1 MEQVF
6 TFQPGQEAYEFTV
19 IGVVKDFHQFSL
31 NNTIKPMLF
40 ILSGDRNFFP
50 YMVASVHGSF
60 FEKTRNDMQTIW
72 NSRIDEVPLE
82 TIFLNGNLKILYA
95 AENRTSAIMSAST
108 AIALL
113 ISCLGLYGLSAYVA
127 ERKTRE
133 IGIRKVVGAS
143 PANIVRMLSK
153 EYLKLI
159 LILFMMSIPIGYISW
174 RNGWKDLR
182 TEQQRKRGCF

>member
-1 MEQVF
+1 
-6 TFQPGQEAYEFTV
+6 
-19 IGVVKDFHQFSL
+19 
-31 NNTIKPMLF
+31 
-40 ILSGDRNFFP
+40 
-50 YMVASVHGSF
+50 
-60 FEKTRNDMQTIW
+60 MQTIW

-108 AIALL
+108 AIALV
-113 ISCLGLYGLSAYVA
+113 ISSLGLHGLSAYVA

>member
-1 MEQVF
+1 
-6 TFQPGQEAYEFTV
+6 
-19 IGVVKDFHQFSL
+19 
-31 NNTIKPMLF
+31 
-40 ILSGDRNFFP
+40 
-50 YMVASVHGSF
+50 
-60 FEKTRNDMQTIW
+60 MQTIW

-108 AIALL
+108 AIALV
-113 ISCLGLYGLSAYVA
+113 ISSLGLHGLSAYVA

-159 LILFMMSIPIGYISW
+159 LISFIISIPIGYYFMEKWLEGFAYRTTAEAWLFLISCVVFFIIAW
-174 RNGWKDLR
+174 ITVSFESYRAALKDPVRSLR
-182 TEQQRKRGCF
+182 TE